1 MCNLVDQY
9 FESRSKF
16 ENGMKPIA
24 TFPRSLSNLERRSE
38 PTKSAET
45 GRVCKKKRW
54 SQFAVR
60 KRQKNSSLPVTGL
73 GNKGPLKVLNGTK
86 LILDDLGNNLDSFR
100 ISLESFR
107 SFRGPLF
114 CKPVTGQELFF
125 AIS

>member
-45 GRVCKKKRW
+45 GRVCKKE
-54 SQFAVR
+54 QTCYHFY
-60 KRQKNSSLPVTGL
+60 LITTHF
-73 GNKGPLKVLNGTK
+73 LKV
-86 LILDDLGNNLDSFR
+86 R
-100 ISLESFR
+100 
-107 SFRGPLF
+107 
-114 CKPVTGQELFF
+114 
-125 AIS
+125 